1 MSRGRS
7 VATVTAILP
16 LLAACGGPSD
26 EADGGRTQLRVLA
39 ASPLQPAFDELA
51 TAFEEDHPKVDVV
64 LTYGGSVD
72 LAARLGEDP
81 TSADVLATADEDSM
95 NAASDQVK
103 GPVPFATA
111 RLVLVVAKPAWGK
124 VRRARDLQT
133 TGVRFAVCSD
143 AAPCGR
149 IGRALLAGSGVRRE
163 PDGAEGDATDV
174 LDEVMQGTYAA
185 GVVYAGQVRDLRD
198 RLHVLPLTGRAQR
211 LNELFVAPV
220 SLSGH
225 PALAQE
231 WTDLVL
237 DQEGLSALRA
247 AGFLPPQG

>member
-1 MSRGRS
+1 V
-7 VATVTAILP
+7 VAVTSALAFLP
-16 LLAACGGPSD
+16 LLAACGGSPD
-26 EADGGRTQLRVLA
+26 AADGGRTQRQVLA

-51 TAFEEDHPKVDVV
+51 TAFEEDHLEVDVV

-103 GPVPFATA
+103 GPVSFATA
-111 RLVLVVAKPAWGK
+111 RLVLAVAKPAWDK
-124 VRRARDLQT
+124 VRRVRDLQT
-133 TGVRFAVCSD
+133 TGVRFAVCAD
-143 AAPCGR
+143 TAPCGR
-149 IGRALLAGSGVRRE
+149 IGRALLAGAGVRRE

-185 GVVYAGQVRDLRD
+185 GVVYAGQVRRLRD
-198 RLHVLPLTGRAQR
+198 RLHVLPLRGRAQR
-211 LNELFVAPV
+211 LNELFIAPV

-225 PALAQE
+225 PGLAQE

-237 DQEGLSALRA
+237 GQEGRSALRA
-247 AGFLPPQG
+247 AGFMPPQG